1 MSIRTRLFLILS
13 LAGIA
18 GVVSLLLIDLT
29 SLIALIPDL
38 GGSEIPT
45 ITLSFSLLSLV
56 QPIIILELAVLAG
69 VVLAHKVRLSAPV
82 AEALASR
89 SDALSALKPQIVP
102 GLLGGLVGG
111 VSIVLVSLLFKPSL
125 QADVVAR
132 ISEFVKLLP
141 LPTRVLYGGIT
152 EELLLRWGLMTLLVW
167 LAWRLLQKG
176 QGTPKSICYVVAIL
190 LSALVF
196 GIGHLPVTYMLFSE
210 PTVSL
215 ILFVVIANSTFGLVA
230 GYLYWKKGLESA
242 IIAHVFGHIVLAVAS
257 YAGAYF

>member
-1 MSIRTRLFLILS
+1 
-13 LAGIA
+13 
-18 GVVSLLLIDLT
+18 
-29 SLIALIPDL
+29 
-38 GGSEIPT
+38 
-45 ITLSFSLLSLV
+45 
-56 QPIIILELAVLAG
+56 
-69 VVLAHKVRLSAPV
+69 
-82 AEALASR
+82 
-89 SDALSALKPQIVP
+89 
-102 GLLGGLVGG
+102 
-111 VSIVLVSLLFKPSL
+111 
-125 QADVVAR
+125 
-132 ISEFVKLLP
+132 
-141 LPTRVLYGGIT
+141 
-152 EELLLRWGLMTLLVW
+152 MTLLVW